1 MASVYDRHV
10 DLSQFMEG
18 VKKRNPGQTEFIQAV
33 QEVAQD
39 IYEFIEDKEEYHE
52 AQILRRIAEPDR
64 VISFRVCWE
73 DDNHN
78 IRVQRG
84 FRVQN
89 NNAIGPYKGGVRFHP
104 SVTESVL
111 KFLAFEQTFKN
122 SLTGL
127 PMGGGKG
134 GANFNPRGKSDAEV
148 MRFCQSFMTELYRHI
163 GPDTDVPAGDIGVGG
178 REIGYMFGQY
188 KRITNR
194 WEGVLTGKGQEY
206 GGSQM
211 RPEATGYGAVYFLR
225 NMLKHQGQD
234 VEGKTAVISGSG
246 NVATHAAEMIVQL
259 GGKVLTMSDSGG
271 FIHDPEGMSQEKI
284 DWVKELKTGRRGR
297 ISEYADEFK
306 GATFHEGKRPWDVA
320 CNLALP
326 CATQNELN
334 EDEAKSLVKNGVE
347 GVSEGANMPTTLNGV
362 KVFHDAKIMYG
373 PGKAANA
380 GGVAV
385 SGLEMSQNAERI
397 SWNQERLGDMLTDLM
412 EGIHGKCVEYGETS
426 AKAGSG
432 SYVDYVK
439 GANIAG
445 FKKVADAM
453 LAFGVV

>member
-1 MASVYDRHV
+1 MAVTDHV
-10 DLSQFMEG
+10 DLEGFMAG
-18 VKKRNPGQTEFIQAV
+18 VEKRNPGQTEFIQAV
-33 QEVAQD
+33 REVAQD
-39 IYEFIEDKEEYHE
+39 IFEFIDDKEEYHD

-64 VISFRVCWE
+64 VVSFRVCWE

-84 FRVQN
+84 WRVQN
-89 NNAIGPYKGGVRFHP
+89 NTAIGPSKGGIRFHP
-104 SVTESVL
+104 TVTESVL

-134 GANFNPRGKSDAEV
+134 GSNFNPKGKSDAEV

-163 GPDTDVPAGDIGVGG
+163 GPETDVPAGDIGVGG

-188 KRITNR
+188 KRITGR
-194 WEGVLTGKGQEY
+194 WEGVLTGKAIEY

-211 RPEATGYGAVYFLR
+211 RPEATGYGAVIFLQ
-225 NMLKHQGQD
+225 NMLQHAGND

-246 NVATHAAEMIVQL
+246 NVATHAAEKIVQL
-259 GGKVLTMSDSGG
+259 GGKVLTLSDSGG
-271 FIHDPEGMSQEKI
+271 FVHDRDGFSQDKI
-284 DWVKELKTGRRGR
+284 DWVKDLKNNRRGR
-297 ISEYADEFK
+297 ISEYADHFT
-306 GATFHEGKRPWDVA
+306 GASYHEGARPWNVPCDV
-320 CNLALP
+320 ALP

-334 EDEAKSLVKNGVE
+334 GKEAKELVGNGVIA
-347 GVSEGANMPTTLNGV
+347 VAEGANMPTTLEGV
-362 KVFHDAKIMYG
+362 DVFHDAHIMYA

-385 SGLEMSQNAERI
+385 SGLEMSQNSERV
-397 SWNQERLGDMLTDLM
+397 SWNTERLGDLLHDIMTD
-412 EGIHGKCVEYGETS
+412 IHAKCARYGGGEN
-426 AKAGSG
+426 GG
-432 SYVDYVK
+432 YVNYVK

>member
-1 MASVYDRHV
+1 MAVTDHV
-10 DLSQFMEG
+10 DLNQFMEG
-18 VKKRNPGQTEFIQAV
+18 VKKRNPHQPEFVQAV

-39 IYEFIEDKEEYHE
+39 IFEFMEDKVRYHE

-64 VISFRVCWE
+64 IVSFRVCWE

-84 FRVQN
+84 WRVQN
-89 NNAIGPYKGGVRFHP
+89 NNAIGPYKGGIRFHP
-104 SVTESVL
+104 SVNESVL

-134 GANFNPRGKSDAEV
+134 GANFNPKGKSDAEV

-163 GPDTDVPAGDIGVGG
+163 GPETDVPAGDIGVGG

-188 KRITNR
+188 KRITGR
-194 WEGVLTGKGQEY
+194 WEGVLTGKALEY
-206 GGSQM
+206 GGSKM

-225 NMLKHQGQD
+225 NMLKHRGEDIDGQ
-234 VEGKTAVISGSG
+234 TAVISGSG
-246 NVATHAAEMIVQL
+246 NVATHAAEKIVQM
-259 GGKVLTMSDSGG
+259 GGKVLTLSDSDG
-271 FIHDPEGMSQEKI
+271 FIHDPDGIDQNKI
-284 DWVKELKTGRRGR
+284 DWVKDLKNVRRGR
-297 ISEYADEFK
+297 ISEYCDHFTSATYHGN
-306 GATFHEGKRPWDVA
+306 GARPWNVA
-320 CNLALP
+320 ADLALP
-326 CATQNELN
+326 CATQNELD
-334 EDEAKSLVKNGVE
+334 EDDAKALVANGCKA
-347 GVSEGANMPTTLNGV
+347 VSEGANMPTTLAGV
-362 KVFHDAKIMYG
+362 KVFHDAKILYA

-385 SGLEMSQNAERI
+385 SGLEMSQNSERI
-397 SWNQERLGDMLTDLM
+397 SWNHERLGEMLTELM
-412 EGIHGKCVEYGETS
+412 EGIHEKCVEYGDEG
-426 AKAGSG
+426 AKNGG
-432 SYVDYVK
+432 YVDYVK

>member
-1 MASVYDRHV
+1 MAVSDHV
-10 DLSQFMEG
+10 DLEGFMAG
-18 VKKRNPGQTEFIQAV
+18 VEKRNPGQVEFIQAV
-33 QEVAQD
+33 REVAQD
-39 IYEFIEDKEEYHE
+39 IFEFIEDKEEYHE

-64 VISFRVCWE
+64 VVSFRVCWE

-84 FRVQN
+84 WRVQN
-89 NNAIGPYKGGVRFHP
+89 NNAIGPYKGGIRFHP

-134 GANFNPRGKSDAEV
+134 GSNFNPKGKSDSEV

-194 WEGVLTGKGQEY
+194 WEGVLTGKAVEY

-211 RPEATGYGAVYFLR
+211 RPEATGYGCVIFLE
-225 NMLKHQGQD
+225 NMLKHQGQEI
-234 VEGKTAVISGSG
+234 EGKTAVVSGSG
-246 NVATHAAEMIVQL
+246 NVATHAAEKFTQL
-259 GGKVLTMSDSGG
+259 GGKVLTLSDSGG
-271 FIHDPEGMSQEKI
+271 FIHDPDGIDLEKI
-284 DWVKELKTGRRGR
+284 AWVKELKNVKRGR
-297 ISEYADEFK
+297 ISEYADHFTN
-306 GATFHEGKRPWDVA
+306 ATFHEGRRPWDVP
-320 CNLALP
+320 CDVALP

-334 EDEAKSLVKNGVE
+334 GEEAEELVKNGVIA
-347 GVSEGANMPTTLNGV
+347 VSEGANMPTTLDGV
-362 KVFHDAKIMYG
+362 EVFHKAHIMYA

-385 SGLEMSQNAERI
+385 SGLEMSQNSERV
-397 SWNQERLGDMLTDLM
+397 SWNTERLGDLLHDIMTDIHAKCAQYGSD
-412 EGIHGKCVEYGETS
+412 EGEG
-426 AKAGSG
+426 
-432 SYVDYVK
+432 YVNYVK

-453 LAFGVV
+453 LAFGVM

>member
-1 MASVYDRHV
+1 MAVGDHV
-10 DLSQFMEG
+10 DLEGFMAG
-18 VKKRNPGQTEFIQAV
+18 VEKRNPGQVEFIQAV
-33 QEVAQD
+33 REVAQD
-39 IYEFIEDKEEYHE
+39 IFEFIEDKEEYHE

-64 VISFRVCWE
+64 VVSFRVCWE
-73 DDNHN
+73 DDNHC

-84 FRVQN
+84 WRVQN
-89 NNAIGPYKGGVRFHP
+89 NNAIGPYKGGIRFHP

-134 GANFNPRGKSDAEV
+134 GSNFNPKGKSDSEV

-194 WEGVLTGKGQEY
+194 WEGVLTGKAREY
-206 GGSQM
+206 GGSAM
-211 RPEATGYGAVYFLR
+211 RPEATGYGAVIFLQ

-246 NVATHAAEMIVQL
+246 NVATHAAEKIAQL
-259 GGKVLTMSDSGG
+259 GGKVLTLSDSGG
-271 FIHDPEGMSQEKI
+271 FIHDPDGIDQEKI
-284 DWVKELKTGRRGR
+284 DWVKEHKTHRRGR
-297 ISEYADEFK
+297 ISEYADTFPN
-306 GATFHEGKRPWDVA
+306 ASFHEGARPWGVA
-320 CNLALP
+320 CDLALP

-334 EDEAKSLVKNGVE
+334 GEEAKTLVDNGVIA
-347 GVSEGANMPTTLNGV
+347 VSEGANMPTTLEGV
-362 KVFHDAKIMYG
+362 DIFHDAHIMYA

-385 SGLEMSQNAERI
+385 SGLEMSQNSERV
-397 SWNQERLGDMLTDLM
+397 SWNTDRLGDLLQDIMTDIHAQCAQYGGG
-412 EGIHGKCVEYGETS
+412 EGDN
-426 AKAGSG
+426 
-432 SYVDYVK
+432 YVNYVK

>member
-1 MASVYDRHV
+1 MAVADHV
-10 DLSQFMEG
+10 DLETFMAG
-18 VKKRNPGQTEFIQAV
+18 VEKRNPGQTEFIQAV
-33 QEVAQD
+33 REVAQD
-39 IYEFIEDKEEYHE
+39 IYGFIEDKEQYHA

-64 VISFRVCWE
+64 VVSFRVCWE

-84 FRVQN
+84 WRVQN
-89 NNAIGPYKGGVRFHP
+89 NNAIGPYKGGIRFHP
-104 SVTESVL
+104 SVNESVL

-134 GANFNPRGKSDAEV
+134 GANFNPKGKSDSEV

-194 WEGVLTGKGQEY
+194 WEGVLTGKALEY
-206 GGSQM
+206 GGSKM
-211 RPEATGYGAVYFLR
+211 RPEATGYGAVYFLE
-225 NMLKHQGQD
+225 NMLKHKG
-234 VEGKTAVISGSG
+234 ESIAGRTAVISGSG
-246 NVATHAAEMIVQL
+246 NVATHAAEMIVAR
-259 GGKVLTMSDSGG
+259 GGKVLTLSDSDG
-271 FIHDPEGMSQEKI
+271 FIHDPDGIDQDRI
-284 DWVKELKTGRRGR
+284 DWVKQLKNVKRGR
-297 ISEYADEFK
+297 ISKYADHFTK
-306 GATFHEGKRPWDVA
+306 STYHPDKTPWNVPCD
-320 CNLALP
+320 LALP
-326 CATQNELN
+326 CATQNELLG
-334 EDEAKSLVKNGVE
+334 DDARALVENGVRA
-347 GVSEGANMPTTLNGV
+347 VAEGANMPTTLEGV
-362 KVFHDAKIMYG
+362 KVFHDARIMYA

-385 SGLEMSQNAERI
+385 SGLEMSQNSERI
-397 SWNQERLGDMLTDLM
+397 AWSDERLGQALTDIM
-412 EGIHGKCVEYGETS
+412 AGIHAKCVEYG
-426 AKAGSG
+426 AQDGG
-432 SYVDYVK
+432 YVDYVK

-453 LAFGVV
+453 LAYGVM